1 MSPRPSHTP
10 KRPALNRPLS
20 PVRGWRLALLRSS
33 AVLAVTSLAAAALA
47 PVGPAWADEATER
60 ATAKAIKAQALF
72 KSGQFIKAAEA
83 FLEAYAVSPKATM
96 LFNAA
101 RAYEEAAALDEAIA
115 LYQRYLTLKDSDAA
129 GRADATKRLADLTQ
143 RRAAASAPAD
153 APVASPKVPAGH
165 VVPAPLP
172 GPASPPRVEPAGTAT
187 PLPGKT
193 ANPPIKADPAEL
205 AEAKRGEVAA
215 LRDVDAEVSGPMWFL
230 LGCFVIGLPLAYLS
244 EPAPTPSRMLGKSD
258 AWVVSYAGTFRRVAT
273 ARHKDMAVYGC
284 LTGAAVTLILGAAA
298 N

>member
-1 MSPRPSHTP
+1 MSTRPSHTP
-10 KRPALNRPLS
+10 PCPALNCPPG
-20 PVRGWRLALLRSS
+20 PVRGWRVALLRRS
-33 AVLAVTSLAAAALA
+33 AVLAIASLAAAALA
-47 PVGPAWADEATER
+47 PLGPAWADEATER

-143 RRAAASAPAD
+143 RRAAATDPAD
-153 APVASPKVPAGH
+153 APAAPSKVPAGH
-165 VVPAPLP
+165 VVPTPLP
-172 GPASPPRVEPAGTAT
+172 GPASPPKAEPAGKVTVAPGNPAT
-187 PLPGKT
+187 
-193 ANPPIKADPAEL
+193 PPIKADPAEL

-258 AWVVSYAGTFRRVAT
+258 AWVVSYAGTFRRIAK

>member
-1 MSPRPSHTP
+1 MAPRG
-10 KRPALNRPLS
+10 A
-20 PVRGWRLALLRSS
+20 
-33 AVLAVTSLAAAALA
+33 
-47 PVGPAWADEATER
+47 AWADEATER

-143 RRAAASAPAD
+143 RRAAAMAPAD
-153 APVASPKVPAGH
+153 GPAAPAKVPAGH

-172 GPASPPRVEPAGTAT
+172 GPASPPRIEGAAPAGKAGV
-187 PLPGKT
+187 PPGKA
-193 ANPPIKADPAEL
+193 ANAPIKADPAEQV
-205 AEAKRGEVAA
+205 EAKRGEVAA

-244 EPAPTPSRMLGKSD
+244 EPTPTPSRMLGKSD
-258 AWVVSYAGTFRRVAT
+258 AWVVSYAGTFRRVAK

-298 N
+298 K